1 LLKIPQKDHLFL
13 EGTGDVQLF
22 KFLGS
27 TYTANFSLVAFAEP
41 PKMQTACAPEKRLR
55 RNSLQTL
62 CTVYSSMNT
71 KLVGEME
78 KITVFGISLK
88 ELQFGGFSTPPKMET
103 TCVLQKSRKDNSLKA
118 LFAVYRSTIAK
129 LAGEME
135 KFTGFGIFFGS
146 ILIGHLERK
155 LPWMYILHVCKNCCP
170 GSGCLDFFIWLFY
183 IYCVHLI
190 RFVWVGVPLL
200 C

>member
-1 LLKIPQKDHLFL
+1 
-13 EGTGDVQLF
+13 
-22 KFLGS
+22 
-27 TYTANFSLVAFAEP
+27 
-41 PKMQTACAPEKRLR
+41 MPEKSHK
-55 RNSLQTL
+55 N
-62 CTVYSSMNT
+62 
-71 KLVGEME
+71 
-78 KITVFGISLK
+78 
-88 ELQFGGFSTPPKMET
+88 
-103 TCVLQKSRKDNSLKA
+103 NSLKA

-135 KFTGFGIFFGS
+135 KITGFGIFFGS

-155 LPWMYILHVCKNCCP
+155 LPSTYTRMQKLLP

-183 IYCVHLI
+183 IYRVHLI

>member
-1 LLKIPQKDHLFL
+1 
-13 EGTGDVQLF
+13 
-22 KFLGS
+22 
-27 TYTANFSLVAFAEP
+27 
-41 PKMQTACAPEKRLR
+41 
-55 RNSLQTL
+55 
-62 CTVYSSMNT
+62 MNT

-103 TCVLQKSRKDNSLKA
+103 TCVPEKSRKDNSLKA

-135 KFTGFGIFFGS
+135 KITGFGIFFGS
-146 ILIGHLERK
+146 IFDWSLGARAPIDVHPTRMQKML
-155 LPWMYILHVCKNCCP
+155 P
-170 GSGCLDFFIWLFY
+170 GSGGLDFFIWLFC
-183 IYCVHLI
+183 IYPIHLI

>member
-1 LLKIPQKDHLFL
+1 MLKIPQKDHLFL

-103 TCVLQKSRKDNSLKA
+103 TCVPEKSRKDNSLKA

-135 KFTGFGIFFGS
+135 KITGFGIFFGS
-146 ILIGHLERK
+146 ILIGHLERE
-155 LPWMYILHVCKNCCP
+155 LPSTYIPHVCKKCFLVL
-170 GSGCLDFFIWLFY
+170 GVWIYLFGFFVY
-183 IYCVHLI
+183 IAFI
-190 RFVWVGVPLL
+190 
-200 C
+200 

>member
-1 LLKIPQKDHLFL
+1 MQKIPQKDHLFL

-41 PKMQTACAPEKRLR
+41 PKMQTACAPEKCLR

-62 CTVYSSMNT
+62 CTVYSSINT
-71 KLVGEME
+71 KLVCEME

-103 TCVLQKSRKDNSLKA
+103 TCVPEKSRKDNSLKA

-135 KFTGFGIFFGS
+135 KITVIGISLKELQFGGFS
-146 ILIGHLERK
+146 TPPKLETTCVSEK
-155 LPWMYILHVCKNCCP
+155 SCKDN
-170 GSGCLDFFIWLFY
+170 SLKALFA
-183 IYCVHLI
+183 V
-190 RFVWVGVPLL
+190 
-200 C
+200 